1 MIWTAA
7 VAISWLSVCPSQ
19 AQTAKGHRLPNVAV
33 GIHHHHPD
41 STLCS
46 PLNIGLLS
54 EVDTLHGFQYGAFL
68 GAARGRADGIMLA
81 TIANVA
87 HAFNGVQ
94 LSGFSNIVFTQIKG
108 LQLSPITNIAMGV
121 KQGAQFSTIANIS
134 SGRMRGL

>member
-7 VAISWLSVCPSQ
+7 VAIGWLCVCPSQ

-54 EVDTLHGFQYGAFL
+54 EADTLHGFQYGVFL
-68 GAARGRADGIMLA
+68 GTVRGHADGVMLA
-81 TIANVA
+81 TLANA
-87 HAFNGVQ
+87 LPQSPYLHDDRCRLAFPG
-94 LSGFSNIVFTQIKG
+94 T
-108 LQLSPITNIAMGV
+108 
-121 KQGAQFSTIANIS
+121 
-134 SGRMRGL
+134 RRGLLG